1 MADTADKEQSAGI
14 PVDTALRLL
23 GTSRERLKQAER
35 WGFIPKP
42 KRDGYPLAALVNGF
56 CRYLASGETTVE
68 EGGQLIGTS
77 GEWVRRLIIAGY
89 IQRNERGNVTK
100 EAVASGYVRFLQDE
114 DRKSTKVAAESGLKQ
129 ARQRE
134 VELRIAERERT
145 VIDLAE
151 HFAVVEELC
160 GMFNASL
167 NGLPA
172 RVTRDLPMRRKIEI
186 DIDEIRRQIV
196 VRSEQ
201 RSSELRAGRSVAA
214 ADPED
219 DA

>member
-1 MADTADKEQSAGI
+1 MSESKPTGSSVS
-14 PVDTALRLL
+14 VDQAKKLL
-23 GTSRERLKQAER
+23 STTQETLKRAER

-42 KRDGYPLAALVNGF
+42 GKDGYQLLALVNGY
-56 CRYLASGETTVE
+56 CRFLASGEITVD
-68 EGGQLIGTS
+68 EGGTLIGKT
-77 GEWVRRLIIAGY
+77 GEWVRRLIVDGY
-89 IQRNERGNVTK
+89 IQRTERGNVTK
-100 EAVASGYVRFLQDE
+100 DAVASGYIRFLQDE
-114 DRKSTKVAAESGLKQ
+114 DRRSTKSAAESGLKQ

-134 VELRIAERERT
+134 VELRIAEREKT

-160 GMFNASL
+160 GLFVSSM

-186 DIDEIRRQIV
+186 DLDEIRRQIV
-196 VRSEQ
+196 ARAEQ
-201 RSSELRAGRSVAA
+201 RSAELRAGRSVAQ
-214 ADPED
+214 ADAED